1 MMAMG
6 KRRGFTL
13 IELLVVIAVIAILA
27 AVLFPVFAQARAK
40 ARQAAC
46 ANNTR
51 QLATGLL
58 LYVQDYDETLPPV
71 AYEIDV
77 NGEEE
82 EVLWS
87 DLAAPYLK
95 NEPVR
100 RCPDDALARGN
111 SYGLNELAFA
121 DLADEEGERAPI
133 RILAAFRTPAETVM
147 LGDIGTEDDLRT
159 PRPDAYKMVA
169 PSFPLNDDEDARP
182 SARHFLRVN
191 LAFMDGHQKPCR
203 LEQFYLG
210 QQPPDRW
217 FEP

>member
-1 MMAMG
+1 MN
-6 KRRGFTL
+6 RNNGFTL
-13 IELLVVIAVIAILA
+13 IELLVVIAIMAILA
-27 AVLFPVFAQARAK
+27 AILFPVFAQARAQ
-40 ARQAAC
+40 ARQATC
-46 ANNTR
+46 ASNTR

-71 AYEIDV
+71 AYEAVV

-87 DLAAPYLK
+87 DMVAPYLK
-95 NEPVR
+95 SEPIR
-100 RCPDDALARGN
+100 RCPDDAPARNN

-121 DLADEEGERAPI
+121 DLADEEAARAPI
-133 RILAAFRTPAETVM
+133 RVLAAFRAPAETVM

-191 LAFMDGHQKPCR
+191 LAFMDGHQKPYR

-217 FEP
+217 FAP